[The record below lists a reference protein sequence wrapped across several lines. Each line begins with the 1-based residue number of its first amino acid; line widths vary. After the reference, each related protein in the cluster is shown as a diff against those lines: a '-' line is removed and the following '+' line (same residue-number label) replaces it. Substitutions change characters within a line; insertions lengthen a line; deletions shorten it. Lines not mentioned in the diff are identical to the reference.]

1 MQTAPSGA
9 VMRMESTAMVRI
21 SSPSGCHS
29 SLPYLTNH
37 RGGWWSRDRSASS
50 DWLQPAYLMQLSRKT
65 GPSAACTVAFGIQ
78 AKAMKIFSLLLRLP
92 HDTAK

>member
-37 RGGWWSRDRSASS
+37 R
-50 DWLQPAYLMQLSRKT
+50 
-65 GPSAACTVAFGIQ
+65 
-78 AKAMKIFSLLLRLP
+78 
-92 HDTAK
+92 